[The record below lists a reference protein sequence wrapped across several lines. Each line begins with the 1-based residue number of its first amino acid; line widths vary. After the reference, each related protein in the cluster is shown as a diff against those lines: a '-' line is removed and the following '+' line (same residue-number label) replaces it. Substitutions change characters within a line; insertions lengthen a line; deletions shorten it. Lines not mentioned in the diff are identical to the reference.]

1 LEREQRLPTG
11 RSFLAVGDGHTR
23 RLPVAK
29 ILVVDDDPDF
39 VEATRI
45 ILEKADHQIISAA
58 SGDEGFRRVEEDQP
72 DLVILDVMMD
82 TVLDGLSMSQ
92 RMYDVVEMRHVPI
105 IMVTSIANT
114 DYAALFP
121 TDEYIHINA
130 FLSKPIPPAELI
142 RQVNRLLLPS
152 G

>member
-1 LEREQRLPTG
+1 M
-11 RSFLAVGDGHTR
+11 
-23 RLPVAK
+23 AK

-45 ILEKADHQIISAA
+45 ILEKAGHTTIEA
-58 SGDEGFRRVEEDQP
+58 SSGNEGYQKMKSEKP
-72 DLVILDVMMD
+72 DLVILDVIMD
-82 TVLDGLSMSQ
+82 TVLDGLTITQ
-92 RMYDVVEMRHVPI
+92 RIHEDQEIKDIPI

-130 FLSKPIPPAELI
+130 FMSKPVEPADLL
-142 RQVNRLLLPS
+142 RQINKLLTSSS
-152 G
+152 GKN